1 MDNSSFNGS
10 DPVVEQPHGIPEE
23 LHNSAAKILAYAG
36 ISQEK
41 ARLFMSNLDNFIK
54 MKDKSFSDRS
64 SRQIREQISD
74 TFFEAYT
81 AVFKRVRQ
89 ENNPGR
95 LYLMFL
101 CFGYMDE
108 RLLTAEQVNTLYQIV
123 EECPGNAA
131 SSLYNLNSWLQQI
144 YQRTKEPSVNE
155 FGQDYQDIFL
165 EKKRRRELT
174 DKDKPAYDADLDGR
188 LNHEIT
194 SLFRLGQ
201 RLCYGQ
207 MSGYFPILHKEMISR
222 DLKETLITPD
232 KIESSLQK
240 ILAVDFSAFHREIV
254 YNHTHGQMGQEL
266 IMKPVLPDIILLPCF
281 GHRAVM
287 WQELSGKRKNTP
299 GRFVFPIF
307 TDENLDNL
315 MLGVVARFR
324 WDLSKNMYSFV
335 VNKANEVSLYADYN
349 DYIQFYAKNRD
360 LSPEAKEK
368 LKSEI
373 KRHRNNPAEVFTEDY
388 KTWINYESDGLV
400 RLNKVARQILFKHCP
415 FSQPI
420 RDKLRNNP
428 NYNTFI
434 NQYEQNRARQ
444 YKLLE
449 SRYAKLQKFGD
460 LDQDLLDNL
469 AYYQA

>member
-1 MDNSSFNGS
+1 
-10 DPVVEQPHGIPEE
+10 
-23 LHNSAAKILAYAG
+23 
-36 ISQEK
+36 
-41 ARLFMSNLDNFIK
+41 
-54 MKDKSFSDRS
+54 
-64 SRQIREQISD
+64 
-74 TFFEAYT
+74 
-81 AVFKRVRQ
+81 
-89 ENNPGR
+89 
-95 LYLMFL
+95 
-101 CFGYMDE
+101 
-108 RLLTAEQVNTLYQIV
+108 
-123 EECPGNAA
+123 
-131 SSLYNLNSWLQQI
+131 
-144 YQRTKEPSVNE
+144 
-155 FGQDYQDIFL
+155 
-165 EKKRRRELT
+165 
-174 DKDKPAYDADLDGR
+174 
-188 LNHEIT
+188 
-194 SLFRLGQ
+194 
-201 RLCYGQ
+201 
-207 MSGYFPILHKEMISR
+207 
-222 DLKETLITPD
+222 
-232 KIESSLQK
+232 
-240 ILAVDFSAFHREIV
+240 
-254 YNHTHGQMGQEL
+254 
-266 IMKPVLPDIILLPCF
+266 
-281 GHRAVM
+281 
-287 WQELSGKRKNTP
+287 
-299 GRFVFPIF
+299 
-307 TDENLDNL
+307 
-315 MLGVVARFR
+315 
-324 WDLSKNMYSFV
+324 MYSFV